1 MAQLYNAKLTG
12 RNRLVDRLI
21 MRQCGQ
27 TVRESFTYS
36 VGAEF
41 KFYRYY

>member
-1 MAQLYNAKLTG
+1 MAQLYNAKSIG
-12 RNRLVDRLI
+12 CYRLVGRWG
-21 MRQCGQ
+21 QCGQ
-27 TVRESFTYS
+27 TVRELSIYS

>member
-1 MAQLYNAKLTG
+1 MAQLYNAKSIG
-12 RNRLVDRLI
+12 CNRLVGRL
-21 MRQCGQ
+21 RQCGQ